1 MYKKTISIVLY
12 ITGVILFLIRTFIHE
27 ADRLLSFDFVLLTLF
42 TASAGIYMIY
52 HEKQELTH
60 SMTEEKLLKMR
71 KEYLFGIFG
80 IGFVM
85 LLQVNM
91 LFRELYPRPYINGM
105 PRSVDW
111 SSAQTKVFVAII
123 FTIIWGRNILGY
135 FILRKTKKAED
146 V

>member
-1 MYKKTISIVLY
+1 
-12 ITGVILFLIRTFIHE
+12 
-27 ADRLLSFDFVLLTLF
+27 
-42 TASAGIYMIY
+42 
-52 HEKQELTH
+52 
-60 SMTEEKLLKMR
+60 
-71 KEYLFGIFG
+71 
-80 IGFVM
+80 M

-135 FILRKTKKAED
+135 FTLRNKKAED
-146 V
+146 A